1 MKLYKKGDIIIFCT
15 TKLTVTRDQTD
26 NTIRCKDSEGRQIV
40 IFQPFLKV
48 AKKKKAKKK
57 AKKKRQL
64 TVS

>member
-1 MKLYKKGDIIIFCT
+1 MKLHEKGDIIIFCT

-26 NTIRCKDSEGRQIV
+26 HTIRCKDSEGKKIV
-40 IFQPFLKV
+40 LFQPLLKV

-57 AKKKRQL
+57 KKKKCQL

>member
-26 NTIRCKDSEGRQIV
+26 HTIRCKDSDGRQIV
-40 IFQPFLKV
+40 LFQPFPKV

-57 AKKKRQL
+57 KRRN
-64 TVS
+64 VN